1 MKDIKPRNA
10 TYHIDR
16 NLASKSPETATDPLT
31 PWMPKI
37 KSRETS
43 IEPIPPG
50 RKLIIPT
57 SVANAINPANS
68 RGWIVIPTDL
78 KAK

>member
-16 NLASKSPETATDPLT
+16 NLASKRPETAIGPLT
-31 PWMPKI
+31 PRKPRI
-37 KSRETS
+37 KSKETS

-57 SVANAINPANS
+57 SVANAINPAKSN
-68 RGWIVIPTDL
+68 GWKVIPTDL
-78 KAK
+78 KAE